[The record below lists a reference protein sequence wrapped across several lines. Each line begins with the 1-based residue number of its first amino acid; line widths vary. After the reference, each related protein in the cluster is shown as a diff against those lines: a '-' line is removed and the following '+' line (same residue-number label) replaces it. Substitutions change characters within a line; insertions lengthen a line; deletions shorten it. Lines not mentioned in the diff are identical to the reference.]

1 MNAALLSHL
10 DQLRHDAL
18 LCAFLSS
25 GTPRSSEDGQ
35 DVPEDEDE
43 NILAF
48 RGAVGYVTTLSR
60 MRMDIYNLHEEA
72 LLRHEKCHRHHK
84 KLHGESSDCHPTGLE
99 PELEPVS

>member
-1 MNAALLSHL
+1 MNTALLSHL

-25 GTPRSSEDGQ
+25 GAPRSEDGQ

-43 NILAF
+43 NMLAF

-60 MRMDIYNLHEEA
+60 MRMDLFRQQEEA
-72 LLRHEKCHRHHK
+72 LLRKERHEECRLHK
-84 KLHGESSDCHPTGLE
+84 KERGEAECHPLVLE
-99 PELEPVS
+99 PEA

>member
-1 MNAALLSHL
+1 MNTALLNHL

-25 GTPRSSEDGQ
+25 GAPVSEDGQ
-35 DVPEDEDE
+35 DIPEDEDE

-60 MRMDIYNLHEEA
+60 MRMDILNMHEEA
-72 LLRHEKCHRHHK
+72 LKRKERREECRLHK
-84 KLHGESSDCHPTGLE
+84 KERQEQECHPLVLE
-99 PELEPVS
+99 PEV

>member
-1 MNAALLSHL
+1 MNTTLLNHI

-25 GTPRSSEDGQ
+25 GIPSSEDGQ
-35 DVPEDEDE
+35 DLPEDEDD

-60 MRMDIYNLHEEA
+60 MRMDLFNLQEDELRRKERREECR
-72 LLRHEKCHRHHK
+72 LHRELR
-84 KLHGESSDCHPTGLE
+84 GEPDCHPLVLE
-99 PELEPVS
+99 PET